1 MDPRDFLDGEAALD
15 GDDDDESFDEEDGP
29 KKSALNG
36 ALEDSSEEEED
47 DDDEEAARAVS
58 NVYGFLLLACL
69 DDEADI
75 MGHV

>member
-29 KKSALNG
+29 KKSTLNG
-36 ALEDSSEEEED
+36 GLEDSSEEEED

-58 NVYGFLLLACL
+58 DGYGIVLLARL
-69 DDEADI
+69 DDETDI
-75 MGHV
+75 VGPV